1 MSNSTPDNSTLTLV
15 LMAGLSGVGKS
26 TLARA
31 LKKELGWQVID
42 KDGLKEQLLR
52 DGLDDYAAGYRA
64 YDWSF
69 EAVREELKHNR
80 SVILDSAALHSF
92 ILEAAQKIV
101 SDMIPVQVRLKVL
114 FLVVADR
121 ERRRE
126 RIKQRPPQTT
136 VIRVDPLT
144 INDYLDCY
152 SHLPLP
158 PGSFYLDT
166 STKTPE
172 DYQSRASYYLTSDDE
187 KYNDDEEMLKMRYK
201 IHVLSKVG

>member
-1 MSNSTPDNSTLTLV
+1 MSNSTLTLT
-15 LMAGLSGVGKS
+15 LMAGLSGAGKS
-26 TLARA
+26 TLAQA
-31 LKKELGWQVID
+31 LGEELRWKVID
-42 KDGLKEQLLR
+42 KDRLKDQLLR
-52 DGLDDYAAGYRA
+52 DGLDDDDASHQA

-69 EAVREELKHNR
+69 EAVREELKQNR

-92 ILEAAQKIV
+92 ILEAAEKIV

-121 ERRRE
+121 ELRRE

-136 VIRVDPLT
+136 VIRVDPVT
-144 INDYLDCY
+144 INEYLDCF

-166 STKTPE
+166 STKTPK
-172 DYQSRASYYLTSDDE
+172 DYQPRASYYLTSEDE
-187 KYNDDEEMLKMRYK
+187 KYYDDEEMLKSDHETRT
-201 IHVLSKVG
+201 LSKVG